1 MSSTSRSVVTSAM
14 YVGGNMNRQIQICVL
29 NISLATILTVAGAVS
44 ITRRV
49 LAGHLVVLITK
60 FPASFRHSISS
71 HLFIDSTGTFGHGVM
86 GTVTLGLLAVSL
98 WVRTELSMVATM
110 SVFSEA
116 AVTISGP
123 GDAKKAIRI

>member
-1 MSSTSRSVVTSAM
+1 
-14 YVGGNMNRQIQICVL
+14 MNRQIQICVL

>member
-1 MSSTSRSVVTSAM
+1 
-14 YVGGNMNRQIQICVL
+14 MNRQIQRLSICVL
-29 NISLATILTVAGAVS
+29 NISPSAILTVAGAVS
-44 ITRRV
+44 IIGGI

-71 HLFIDSTGTFGHGVM
+71 HLFIDSTGTIGHGVM

-98 WVRTELSMVATM
+98 WGQTELSMVATV

-123 GDAKKAIRI
+123 GDAKKAIII

>member
-1 MSSTSRSVVTSAM
+1 M
-14 YVGGNMNRQIQICVL
+14 
-29 NISLATILTVAGAVS
+29 ILRVAGTVVVIVGMCPQRHAS
-44 ITRRV
+44 
-49 LAGHLVVLITK
+49 VLITK
-60 FPASFRHSISS
+60 FAASFRHSMSS
-71 HLFIDSTGTFGHGVM
+71 HLFIDSTGTFGHGVT

-98 WVRTELSMVATM
+98 WGRTELSVVATV

>member
-1 MSSTSRSVVTSAM
+1 M
-14 YVGGNMNRQIQICVL
+14 
-29 NISLATILTVAGAVS
+29 ILRVAGTVVVILGMYAC
-44 ITRRV
+44 RH
-49 LAGHLVVLITK
+49 AAVLITK
-60 FPASFRHSISS
+60 FAASFRHSTSS

-86 GTVTLGLLAVSL
+86 GTVTLGILAVSL
-98 WVRTELSMVATM
+98 WGRTELSVVATV

>member
-1 MSSTSRSVVTSAM
+1 MTRH
-14 YVGGNMNRQIQICVL
+14 IQICVL

-44 ITRRV
+44 ITGGV
-49 LAGHLVVLITK
+49 LAGHLVVLITQ

-86 GTVTLGLLAVSL
+86 ETVTLGLLAVSL
-98 WVRTELSMVATM
+98 WGRKELSMVATVSM
-110 SVFSEA
+110 FSEA
-116 AVTISGP
+116 AVTILGP

>member
-1 MSSTSRSVVTSAM
+1 
-14 YVGGNMNRQIQICVL
+14 MNRQVQICVL
-29 NISLATILTVAGAVS
+29 NISLAAILTVAGAVS
-44 ITRRV
+44 IIGGI

-86 GTVTLGLLAVSL
+86 GTVTLGLLGVSL
-98 WVRTELSMVATM
+98 WERTELSVVATV

-123 GDAKKAIRI
+123 GDVKNRLESESRGPC